1 MSAAAAQFQFAAEFV
16 TFLVAAAGVA
26 LVLLRGELLARAP
39 GARVLLGVG
48 FASLGASAFL
58 HGSRVVEESDDPVV
72 LVLRAGGVAGIAL
85 GSLAWSAGATARL
98 FLWGGLVVTVAA
110 VAGDAAASGDLPRVL
125 LIAGAAGLGTAA
137 LLASRRAIAARVAA
151 GAAGALLLVVLVLSV
166 ALSAVLANTVE
177 DQELTRLDARA
188 RSEATFAERETTAR
202 LGEARIVAANLARE
216 RGSTLQALA
225 AGADGSVNGEL
236 ATLSSTYLLGTP
248 LAFVAP
254 DGKVLG
260 VTGLDPATAVA
271 LAGSEVV
278 REALQTVLPAGSV
291 EVVAGRGLAVAA
303 SPARVQVPGSNPVL
317 LGVAVAVSGL
327 DDDYLN
333 VRSSDDEALSLA
345 LADRTRVVATFG
357 RQAGASR
364 VLPLARSVI
373 DTGRGASTVTPA
385 RFVAV
390 RPVRAADDRPI
401 LAIVA
406 STPTT
411 IVSDSR
417 DSLFRTLF
425 VIALGGTLLAL
436 LIAGIVGERIGS
448 GLRRLTRAAEGI
460 QRGDFDVRTGVVGD
474 DEVGVLSATFDSM
487 AGSIQEKT
495 EAESRL
501 RNRLEAVVAGMGE
514 ALVAVDDEG
523 RITDFNQAAEELLG
537 VHAGEVRGRPAD
549 EVIGLSADDGS
560 DLGSRLRKP
569 MPGRWHTDAWVEDAD
584 ATRIPVSVLGGPL
597 RGPAGESAGA
607 VFVLRD
613 LRPEREVERMKTEFL
628 SRIGHELR
636 TPLTGI
642 MGYAELLTRKTVPAD
657 RARQWHEEILKQ
669 SKALHRI
676 VQMLEFFASSGAGR
690 VMLRPEVLD
699 VRSVV
704 DEVVQRWGERVDG
717 SHAITRRV
725 SRGVPKVTADRRWL
739 TLTLDE
745 LVDNA
750 VKFSPEGGKVTVIAS
765 PSDKG
770 VELAVIDRGK
780 GMSPQEQE
788 LAFADFVQG
797 DTSDTRQFGGLG
809 LGLSL
814 VQRVAEAHG
823 GTVSVMSEV
832 GKGSRFS
839 IFLPAAPIQKKR

>member
-1 MSAAAAQFQFAAEFV
+1 MSASAAQFQFAAEFV

-26 LVLLRGELLARAP
+26 LVLLRGELLARVP
-39 GARVLLGVG
+39 GGRALLGLG
-48 FASLGASAFL
+48 FTALGASAFL
-58 HGSRVVEESDDPVV
+58 HGSRVVEDSDDPVV
-72 LVLRAGGVAGIAL
+72 LALRAGGVVGITL

-98 FLWGGLVVTVAA
+98 FLWGGLAVTVGA
-110 VAGDAAASGDLPRVL
+110 VAVDAVASGDLPRVL
-125 LIAGAAGLGTAA
+125 LIAGAAGLGTAT

-216 RGSTLQALA
+216 RGATLQALA
-225 AGADGSVNGEL
+225 AGGAGSVNGEL

-303 SPARVQVPGSNPVL
+303 SPARVQTPGSNPVL

-345 LADRTRVVATFG
+345 LADRTRVLATFG
-357 RQAGASR
+357 RQADASA
-364 VLPLARSVI
+364 VLSLARSVI
-373 DTGRGASTVTPA
+373 DTGRGASTTTPA

-390 RPVRAADDRPI
+390 RPVRAADERPV
-401 LAIVA
+401 LAMVA

-411 IVSDSR
+411 IVGDSR

-436 LIAGIVGERIGS
+436 LIAGIVGERIGA

-460 QRGDFDVRTGVVGD
+460 RRGDFDVRTAVVGD
-474 DEVGVLSATFDSM
+474 DEVGVLSAAFDSM

-495 EAESRL
+495 ETETRL

-514 ALVAVDDEG
+514 ALVAVDDQG

-537 VHAGEVRGRPAD
+537 VHAGEVRGQPAD
-549 EVIGLSADDGS
+549 AVIGLSADDGT
-560 DLGSRLRKP
+560 DLGARLRKP
-569 MPGRWHTDAWVEDAD
+569 MPGRWSTEAWVEDSN

-642 MGYAELLTRKTVPAD
+642 MGYAELLTRKSVPAD

-676 VQMLEFFASSGAGR
+676 VQMLEFFASSSANR

-704 DEVVQRWGERVDG
+704 DEVVQRWGARVDG
-717 SHAITRRV
+717 DHRITRRV

-739 TLTLDE
+739 TLSLDE

-750 VKFSPEGGKVTVIAS
+750 VKFSPNGGNISVVAS

-797 DTSDTRQFGGLG
+797 DTSDTRRFGGLG

-823 GTVSVMSEV
+823 GTVSVLSEL

>member
-1 MSAAAAQFQFAAEFV
+1 MSASAAQFQFAAEFV

-39 GARVLLGVG
+39 GARVLLGLG
-48 FASLGASAFL
+48 FTSLGASAFL
-58 HGSRVVEESDDPVV
+58 HGSRLVEESDDPVV
-72 LVLRAGGVAGIAL
+72 LVLRAVGVVGIAL
-85 GSLAWSAGATARL
+85 GSLAWSAGATARI
-98 FLWGGLVVTVAA
+98 FLWGGLVVVVGAVAA
-110 VAGDAAASGDLPRVL
+110 DAAASGDLPRVL
-125 LIAGAAGLGTAA
+125 LIVGAAGLGAA
-137 LLASRRAIAARVAA
+137 TLLASRRAIAARVAA

-216 RGSTLQALA
+216 RGTTLQALA

-260 VTGLDPATAVA
+260 VTGLDAATVVA
-271 LAGSEVV
+271 LAGSDVV

-303 SPARVQVPGSNPVL
+303 SPARVQAPGSNPIL
-317 LGVAVAVSGL
+317 LGVAVAASAL

-333 VRSSDDEALSLA
+333 VRSSDDEDLSLA
-345 LADRTRVVATFG
+345 LADRTRMVATFG
-357 RQAGASR
+357 RQSKPST

-373 DTGRGASTVTPA
+373 DTGRGSTTVTPA

-390 RPVRAADDRPI
+390 RPVRAADDRPV

-411 IVSDSR
+411 VVSDSR

-460 QRGDFDVRTGVVGD
+460 RRGDFDVRTGVVGD

-523 RITDFNQAAEELLG
+523 RVTDFNQAAEELLG
-537 VHAGEVRGRPAD
+537 VHAGEVRGRAAD

-560 DLGSRLRKP
+560 DLGARLRKP
-569 MPGRWHTDAWVEDAD
+569 MPGRWHTEAWVEDAQ

-597 RGPAGESAGA
+597 RGPAGELAGA

-642 MGYAELLTRKTVPAD
+642 MGYAELLTRKSVPPD

-704 DEVVQRWGERVDG
+704 DEVVQRWGDRVDG
-717 SHAITRRV
+717 THQVTRRV

-739 TLTLDE
+739 TLSLDE

-750 VKFSPEGGKVTVIAS
+750 VKFSPDGGKVTVMAS
-765 PSDKG
+765 PSDQG
-770 VELAVIDRGK
+770 VEIAVIDRGK

-797 DTSDTRQFGGLG
+797 DTSDTRRFGGLG

-823 GTVSVMSEV
+823 GTVSVLSEL